1 MRTSRSIRK
10 GVQATARYEEA
21 EVQRPTVD
29 IPLSQIAISLQDH
42 QAFLN
47 TDQDIAD
54 LAAKEDG
61 YILIKAEG
69 LIQPVVLEA
78 DGQGQFRVIAGHM
91 RVEACKRLGWRS
103 VPAIIRE
110 PA

>member
-1 MRTSRSIRK
+1 M
-10 GVQATARYEEA
+10 VE
-21 EVQRPTVD
+21 
-29 IPLSQIAISLQDH
+29 IPLSQIAISLQDR

-47 TDQDIAD
+47 TEQDIAD
-54 LAAKEDG
+54 LAAK
-61 YILIKAEG
+61 IKAEG